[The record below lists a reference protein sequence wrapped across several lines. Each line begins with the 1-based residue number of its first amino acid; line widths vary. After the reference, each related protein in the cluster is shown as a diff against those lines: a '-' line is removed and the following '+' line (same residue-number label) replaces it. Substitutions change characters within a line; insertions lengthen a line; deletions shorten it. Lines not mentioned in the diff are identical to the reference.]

1 MILCSLILRWQLVA
15 GGDVMLLD
23 VGWHMIAG
31 GEVKLLDV
39 EMAFGRW
46 C

>member
-1 MILCSLILRWQLVA
+1 MLMLCSL
-15 GGDVMLLD
+15 MM
-23 VGWHMIAG
+23 GWHMVAG